1 MKNEANQL
9 LVGKSIPSEDIYIY
23 LTAKYGRA
31 DYFISSNR
39 ELIKSIADFECLTP
53 ETFVDK
59 YLK

>member
-1 MKNEANQL
+1 MKNEAHQL
-9 LVGKSIPSEDIYIY
+9 LVEKSIPSEDIYIY
-23 LTAKYGRA
+23 LTAKYGKA

-53 ETFVDK
+53 EIFINK